1 MNTPAH
7 VALNALVLGRG
18 RFQPHWLAITA
29 GALLPDLPMVGFYLI
44 ERIGRGTPER
54 VIWGEL
60 YFDPGWQSFF
70 DAFNSLPL
78 IALAG
83 FFAWR
88 TGATAALAFLS
99 SMALHCLADLPLH
112 REDAHAHFWPL
123 TNWRFLSP
131 ISYWDPRHGG
141 AVFLAFELGLLVA
154 APFVLR
160 GRSRAWG
167 WVGGVTLAAS
177 VLFGVFAAVYWSGA
191 LGSPPA

>member
-29 GALLPDLPMVGFYLI
+29 GALLPDLPMVGFYLL
-44 ERIGRGTPER
+44 EGIGFGTPER
-54 VIWGEL
+54 VIWGQL
-60 YFDPGWQSFF
+60 YFEPGWQSFF

-78 IALAG
+78 IALAAL
-83 FFAWR
+83 FAWR
-88 TGATAALAFLS
+88 ARATAALAFLA

-123 TNWRFLSP
+123 SSWRFLSP

-141 AVFLAFELGLLVA
+141 LVFLGAELALLVA

-160 GRSRAWG
+160 RRSRAWG

-177 VLFGVFAAVYWSGA
+177 IAFGLFAAVFWSGA
-191 LGSPPA
+191 LRSPSS

>member
-7 VALNALVLGRG
+7 VAFNALVLGRG

-29 GALLPDLPMVGFYLI
+29 GALLPDLPMVGFYLL
-44 ERIGRGTPER
+44 ERVGRGTPER
-54 VIWGEL
+54 VIWGQL
-60 YFDPGWQSFF
+60 YFDPGWQSLF

-78 IALAG
+78 IALAAL
-83 FFAWR
+83 FAWR
-88 TGATAALAFLS
+88 AGATQALAFLA

-123 TNWRFLSP
+123 TSWRFLSP
-131 ISYWDPRHGG
+131 VSYWDPRHGG
-141 AVFLAFELGLLVA
+141 AFFLASELALLLA

-160 GRSRAWG
+160 RRSRAWG

-177 VLFGVFAAVYWSGA
+177 VGFGAFAAVHWSGA
-191 LGSPPA
+191 LGSPSP

>member
-1 MNTPAH
+1 LNTPAH

-18 RFQPHWLAITA
+18 RFAPHWLAITA
-29 GALLPDLPMVGFYLI
+29 GALVPDLPMVGFYAYQRL
-44 ERIGRGTPER
+44 GLGTPEH
-54 VIWGEL
+54 VIWGQL
-60 YFDPGWQSFF
+60 YFDPSWQAFF

-78 IALAG
+78 IALAA

-88 TGATAALAFLS
+88 AGSSAALAFLA

-123 TNWRFLSP
+123 TSWRFRGP

-141 AVFLAFELGLLVA
+141 FVFLGFELALIVA

-160 GRSRAWG
+160 RRSRAWG
-167 WVGGVTLAAS
+167 WVGGVTVAAS
-177 VLFGVFAAVYWSGA
+177 LLFASFAVITWAGA
-191 LGSPPA
+191 A